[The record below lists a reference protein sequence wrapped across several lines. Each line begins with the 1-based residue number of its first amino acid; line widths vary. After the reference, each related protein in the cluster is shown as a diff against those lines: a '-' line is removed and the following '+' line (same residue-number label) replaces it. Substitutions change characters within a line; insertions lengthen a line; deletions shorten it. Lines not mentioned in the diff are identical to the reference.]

1 MIFKFDQGGVTPPY
15 VAYQPVIVSDKR
27 TSAIQEE
34 ALAAKVASG
43 ADKGKLTSKD
53 LYTMLKEKLKGLP
66 SDVDVAM
73 RKLQSVE
80 ESINL
85 DFFHD
90 FTSNV
95 ENRYLIALQTMNQL
109 SFSREQYDKALDK
122 VKSNGGLNEAAIDQY
137 GQVYMTNGKDYK
149 LMSPEKAKQSGWKQ
163 MTNQD
168 LLYLRANDPSLSG
181 KDEILNIV
189 TNGIGIDKVTEYI
202 QKCIQGLGASKS
214 EENLYANVSA
224 GTILKGLNDFKQA
237 VAQSGNYD
245 ATIQDLYSGKLMTKD
260 SAEQAQQ
267 ALTYIYRSLPN
278 NMKSL
283 LKIRTIGGTDDE
295 ALVMIGQ
302 LISSKTFSE
311 KSFELKLEDTA
322 VAHQEK
328 AAKGNKDP
336 HSIEGLSMNPVDMLQ
351 AGYGQKNNFT
361 IQTAAGA
368 SNGIQIPTVQMP
380 ITKKGGSIG
389 VASLSDVASSDYAG
403 YLDFSNAFMGDVQIP
418 QAGMQNIAIDG
429 TALYTAYLPLDMQYF
444 NDTGQKRPDIAM
456 LGRYKQAQNEI
467 RQSGTKDPRQ
477 INAIYK
483 NHNLPVMY
491 GPNGDILTNYI
502 KFGIVNGTALDNAF
516 GDEAK
521 VADYLSETTDKN
533 TIANTLN
540 ILNKGRGEKNKVK
553 YDEKSW
559 WDSISPVFN
568 DHTHVYKGTIFMP
581 INDDYFTYSAAA
593 GSKPTTAQA
602 EMIEAIQQAANKT
615 RNYVNPGP
623 LK

>member
-1 MIFKFDQGGVTPPY
+1 MIFKFQQGGTTPPF

-27 TSAIQEE
+27 TTATQEE
-34 ALAAKVASG
+34 ALAAKATKDSASG
-43 ADKGKLTSKD
+43 ELTSKD

-66 SDVDVAM
+66 SDVNIAM
-73 RKLQSVE
+73 NQLKQLEQLTQMDFDGSFTQNI
-80 ESINL
+80 ESK
-85 DFFHD
+85 
-90 FTSNV
+90 
-95 ENRYLIALQTMNQL
+95 YLSTLQTMNNL
-109 SFSREQYDKALDK
+109 SFSRDQYDKAMET

-137 GQVYMTNGKDYK
+137 GQVYVTNGKDFK
-149 LMSPEKAKQSGWKQ
+149 LMSPEEAKQSGWTIV
-163 MTNQD
+163 TNQD
-168 LLYLRANDPSLSG
+168 LLYMRANDASLAG
-181 KDEILNIV
+181 NDKILNV
-189 TNGIGIDKVTEYI
+189 VNNGIGIDKITEYI

-214 EENLYANVSA
+214 EENLYANVNA

-267 ALTYIYRSLPN
+267 ALAYIYRSLPN

-283 LKIRTIGGTDDE
+283 LKTRTEGGTDDE
-295 ALVMIGQ
+295 ALTMIGQ
-302 LISSKTFSE
+302 LISSKTSPE
-311 KSFELKLEDTA
+311 KSFDLKLEDTA
-322 VAHQEK
+322 LNHQEK
-328 AAKGNKDP
+328 SSKGDKDP
-336 HSIEGLSMNPVDMLQ
+336 HSVDGLSMNPVAMLQ
-351 AGYGQKNNFT
+351 AGYGQKNEFT

-380 ITKKGGSIG
+380 ITKNGEGIG
-389 VASLSDVASSDYAG
+389 MASLSDVASSDYAG

-429 TALYTAYLPLDMQYF
+429 TALYTAYLPLDIQYF
-444 NDTGQKRPDIAM
+444 NETGQKRPDIAM

-491 GPNGDILTNYI
+491 GPNGDVLTNYI

-540 ILNKGRGEKNKVK
+540 ILNKGRGEKNKVE

-568 DHTHVYKGTIFMP
+568 DYTHVYKGTIFMP

-602 EMIEAIQQAANKT
+602 EMIEARQQAANRT
-615 RNYVNPGP
+615 RNYVNPGQ
-623 LK
+623 L

>member
-1 MIFKFDQGGVTPPY
+1 MIFKFQQGGTTPPF

-27 TSAIQEE
+27 TTTTQEQ
-34 ALAAKVASG
+34 ALAAKATKESES
-43 ADKGKLTSKD
+43 GKLSSKD

-66 SDVDVAM
+66 NDVNIAM
-73 RKLQSVE
+73 NQLQQLEQLTSMDFDGSFTQNI
-80 ESINL
+80 ESK
-85 DFFHD
+85 
-90 FTSNV
+90 
-95 ENRYLIALQTMNQL
+95 YLSTLQTMNQL
-109 SFSREQYDKALDK
+109 SFSREQYDKALDN

-149 LMSPEKAKQSGWKQ
+149 LMSPEEAKQSGWKQ

-168 LLYLRANDPSLSG
+168 LLYLRANDPNLSG
-181 KDEILNIV
+181 KDEILNV
-189 TNGIGIDKVTEYI
+189 VNNGIGIDKVTEYI

-214 EENLYANVSA
+214 EENLYANVNA

-245 ATIQDLYSGKLMTKD
+245 ATVQDLYSGKLMTKD

-283 LKIRTIGGTDDE
+283 LKTRTKGGTDEE

-302 LISSKTFSE
+302 LISSKTSPE
-311 KSFELKLEDTA
+311 KSFDLKLEDTA
-322 VAHQEK
+322 LDHQEK
-328 AAKGNKDP
+328 SGKGDKDP
-336 HSIEGLSMNPVDMLQ
+336 YSVDGLSMNPVAMLQ
-351 AGYGQKNNFT
+351 AGYGQKNEFT

-380 ITKKGGSIG
+380 ITKKGESIG
-389 VASLSDVASSDYAG
+389 MASLSDIASSDYAG

-444 NDTGQKRPDIAM
+444 NETGQKRPDIAM

-491 GPNGDILTNYI
+491 GPNGDVLTNYI

-533 TIANTLN
+533 IIANTLN
-540 ILNKGRGEKNKVK
+540 ILNKGRGEKNKVE

-568 DHTHVYKGTIFMP
+568 DYTHVYKGTIFMP

-602 EMIEAIQQAANKT
+602 EMIEARQQAANKT
-615 RNYVNPGP
+615 RNYVNPGQ
-623 LK
+623 L

>member
-1 MIFKFDQGGVTPPY
+1 MIFKFQQGGTTPPF

-27 TSAIQEE
+27 TTATQEE
-34 ALAAKVASG
+34 ALAAKATKDSASG
-43 ADKGKLTSKD
+43 ELTSKD

-66 SDVDVAM
+66 SDVNIAM
-73 RKLQSVE
+73 NQLQQLEQLTQMDFDGSFTQNI
-80 ESINL
+80 ESK
-85 DFFHD
+85 
-90 FTSNV
+90 
-95 ENRYLIALQTMNQL
+95 YLSTLQTMNQL
-109 SFSREQYDKALDK
+109 SFSREQYDKAMET

-137 GQVYMTNGKDYK
+137 GQVYVTNGKDFK
-149 LMSPEKAKQSGWKQ
+149 LMSPEEAKQSGWTIV
-163 MTNQD
+163 TNQD
-168 LLYLRANDPSLSG
+168 LLYMRANDANLAG
-181 KDEILNIV
+181 NDKILNV
-189 TNGIGIDKVTEYI
+189 VNNGIGIDKITEYI

-214 EENLYANVSA
+214 EENLYANVNA

-267 ALTYIYRSLPN
+267 ALAYIYRSLPN

-283 LKIRTIGGTDDE
+283 LKTRTEGGTDDE
-295 ALVMIGQ
+295 AVVMIGQ
-302 LISSKTFSE
+302 LISSKTSPE
-311 KSFELKLEDTA
+311 KSFNLKLEDTA
-322 VAHQEK
+322 LNHQEK
-328 AAKGNKDP
+328 SSKGDKDP
-336 HSIEGLSMNPVDMLQ
+336 HSIDGLSMNPVAMLQ
-351 AGYGQKNNFT
+351 AGYGQKNEFT

-380 ITKKGGSIG
+380 ITKNGESIG
-389 VASLSDVASSDYAG
+389 MASLSDIASSDYAG

-429 TALYTAYLPLDMQYF
+429 TALYTAYLPLDIQYF
-444 NDTGQKRPDIAM
+444 NETGQKRPDIAM

-540 ILNKGRGEKNKVK
+540 ILNKGRGEKNKVE

-568 DHTHVYKGTIFMP
+568 DYTHVYKGTIFMP

-602 EMIEAIQQAANKT
+602 EMIEARQQAANRT
-615 RNYVNPGP
+615 RNYVNPGQ
-623 LK
+623 L